1 MHLRTP
7 KQLSFVLG
15 FGLSFSCSAFSD
27 ATDNSGSLEATQLE
41 TTQLETMLVQGE
53 QIKLGLEKEQALTP
67 GGVSLIDGA
76 DLYQRNISNLADML
90 RYVPG
95 MWVAS
100 GSTGDSTFFSS
111 RGSNLDATNY
121 DGNGIKFLQDGLPV
135 TAADGNNHNRAMDPL
150 GARYATVAR
159 GANALTYGASTLGG
173 AIDFVTPTARDTES
187 EIYLNGGSHG
197 QMQGRIT
204 TGAVA
209 GNVDGLVTLE
219 TRRWDGFRDHHEQER
234 EGLYANAGWTFSD
247 DLQTRFYFTYV
258 ENDQELSGALSRE
271 QFNDDAYQAQ
281 ATAISGHFQ
290 FNVETWRIANKTQWD
305 INENSSLSVG
315 ISYEEQTLYH
325 PIVDKVMVDFDG
337 PGPMPP
343 TEVFSLLINTD
354 QNNLGTTL
362 RYNLRLG
369 DHDLLAGVNYG
380 ETTVKGGNYRNDAGR
395 RNGLT
400 TRVDNRADS
409 MELFLVDR
417 WQVALQWKLI
427 YGVQAVIADRE
438 VRNTAVASGELYNPS
453 GDYDS
458 INPRVGVIYQLA
470 PSSELFANLSRLYE
484 APTNYELEDDAC
496 QCDLALDAMQ
506 GTVLEMGTRGSKQL
520 GKSNE
525 WYWELAFYYAQLK
538 DEILSIDDPD
548 APGTSLS
555 SNVDDTIHAGIE
567 ALVGASFA
575 LDASGNHRIEPLLNF
590 TINEF
595 SFSNDSV
602 YGNNTLPVAPG
613 YALKGEILYRNANG
627 FFAGP
632 TFDII
637 DERYADFH
645 NTYTIDSYTL
655 LGMRI
660 GFSGNGWE
668 IFGEARNLTDEEYV
682 SVFSV
687 KDIAAADA
695 AILQAGEPRSL
706 YVGVKVQL

>member
-1 MHLRTP
+1 MHLCTR
-7 KQLSFVLG
+7 KQLFLVIG
-15 FGLSFSCSAFSD
+15 FGFGFSSTVFAD
-27 ATDNSGSLEATQLE
+27 ASVNSVS
-41 TTQLETMLVQGE
+41 LETMLVQGE
-53 QIKLGLEKEQALTP
+53 QIKLGLENEQALTP

-76 DLYQRNISNLADML
+76 DLYQRNVSNLADML

-95 MWVAS
+95 MWVAG

-121 DGNGIKFLQDGLPV
+121 DGNGIKLLQDGLPV

-173 AIDFVTPTARDTES
+173 AIDFVTPTGRDTES
-187 EIYLNGGSHG
+187 EVYLNGGSHG
-197 QMQGRIT
+197 QVQGRIT
-204 TGAVA
+204 AGAVA
-209 GNVDGLVTLE
+209 GNFDGLVTVE

-234 EGLYANAGWTFSD
+234 EGLYANAGWQLSD
-247 DLQTRFYFTYV
+247 TLQTRFYLTYV
-258 ENDQELSGALSRE
+258 GNDQELPGALTRE
-271 QFNDDAYQAQ
+271 EFDEDPYQAQ
-281 ATAISGHFQ
+281 ASAVSGHYQ
-290 FNVETWRIANKTQWD
+290 FNVETWRVANKTTWD
-305 INENSSLSVG
+305 IDENSSLSVG
-315 ISYEEQTLYH
+315 ISYEEQSLYH

-343 TEVFSLLINTD
+343 TEVFSLLVNTD

-369 DHDLLAGVNYG
+369 NHDLLAGINYA

-400 TRVDNRADS
+400 TRIDNSAES

-417 WQVALQWKLI
+417 WQVAPQWKLI
-427 YGVQAVIADRE
+427 YGVQAVVADRE
-438 VRNTAVASGELYNPS
+438 VRNTTVANGNLYNPR

-470 PSSELFANLSRLYE
+470 QSSELFANVSRLYE

-496 QCDLALDAMQ
+496 QCDQALDAMQ
-506 GTVLEMGTRGSKQL
+506 GTVFEVGTRGSKPL
-520 GKSNE
+520 GKNNE
-525 WYWELAFYYAQLK
+525 WQWELALYYAQLE
-538 DEILSIDDPD
+538 DEILSIDDPA

-567 ALVGASFA
+567 ALVSASFA
-575 LDASGNHRIEPLLNF
+575 LDAGGSHRIEPLLNL

-595 SFSNDSV
+595 SFDNDSV
-602 YGNNTLPVAPG
+602 YGNNELPVAPG

-637 DERYADFH
+637 DERYADFQ

-655 LGMRI
+655 LGMRV

-687 KDIAAADA
+687 KDIATADA
-695 AILQAGEPRSL
+695 AILQAGEPRSI
-706 YVGVKVQL
+706 YVGMKVQF